1 MKAGTTSYSPPLFN
15 NKFFLLQQFLFLPPF
30 SQLPHY
36 QRFKNLYYWWVLSRT
51 LHLKRWWKDQSLP
64 FSFSVFFFFY
74 ISLEFIHICGVNE
87 WKQKQEKEVLGVS
100 FRPENFIPGLII
112 GFIFGFFLDLTKL
125 AKNPSGRKIGSSP
138 TKHQPRIVSSNS
150 DEELKMVIYLF
161 FIGKKKSFF

>member
-1 MKAGTTSYSPPLFN
+1 M
-15 NKFFLLQQFLFLPPF
+15 
-30 SQLPHY
+30 
-36 QRFKNLYYWWVLSRT
+36 
-51 LHLKRWWKDQSLP
+51 
-64 FSFSVFFFFY
+64 
-74 ISLEFIHICGVNE
+74 
-87 WKQKQEKEVLGVS
+87 S